1 MALDINMTEVS
12 RGVFPALVSSVGP
25 ILDCA
30 RMVSKDPTAKT
41 VDVFRFTEATGR
53 EFTQAD
59 ASHTADSANNTKT
72 TVTVTE
78 IYHLMKMNQLQAGQT
93 PIDLVQSY
101 LPIIGSAIG
110 NKMFSKMNAL
120 VTAAAYTNTAM
131 ISTAANFDADDLA
144 DAARDLSI
152 AKAPKIGRF
161 AVLSPSY
168 TGALSKDN
176 AIQAAYAFGDDSVI
190 KENNIARVH
199 GFRIHEVTD
208 VAASGDVAGLEGWFA
223 SPDAFACA
231 FTPGH
236 AAATSWAPSVALRGS
251 FTDANTGITLATK
264 IWDDDLGN
272 IYIGGYVGFG
282 IAVGN
287 AGSLQILKS
296 A

>member
-12 RGVFPALVSSVGP
+12 RGVFPTLVANAGP

-30 RMVSKDPTAKT
+30 RMVSRDPSAKT
-41 VDVFRFTEATGR
+41 VDVFKFTEATGR
-53 EFTQAD
+53 EFTQSD
-59 ASHTADSANNTKT
+59 ASHTPDSANNTKVS
-72 TVTVTE
+72 VTVTE

-93 PIDLVQSY
+93 PIDLVSSY

-110 NKMFSKMNAL
+110 NKMFAKMNAL
-120 VTAAAYTNTAM
+120 VTAASYTNTAM
-131 ISTAANFDADDLA
+131 TSTSGNFDADDLA
-144 DAARDLSI
+144 DAARDLTK

-161 AVLSPSY
+161 AILNPDY

-190 KENNIARVH
+190 KENNMARIH

-208 VAASGDVAGLEGWFA
+208 VAASGDVAALEGWFA

-236 AAATSWAPSVALRGS
+236 AAATPWAPSVALRGS
-251 FTDANTGITLATK
+251 FTDAATGITLATK

-272 IYIGGYVGFG
+272 VYIGGYVGFG